1 MKDNKSKAILLSIVG
16 ILSLVIITIGVTYAV
31 FTYTRLGSTENT
43 ITTGTL
49 KFLYTENTGV
59 GAGINITNAFPVS
72 DSVGMSYT
80 GDTQVFDFK
89 VKGENTS
96 TNAIPYEVTL
106 RQADTST
113 LDATI
118 VKVYLTDT
126 TEGAETAIVSPTKFT
141 LLADTNIDS
150 GKYTEKTLYKGNVP
164 AKDTNYLMSFRL
176 RMWIDENADFSATTY
191 YKDTSGNVITI
202 AEYNTLTTTEK
213 ANYTVITH
221 VNTATN
227 GMLTQA
233 EYDALSDKTNISSI
247 ADYPIYPYNGKTFKA
262 TVNVYANAEVV
273 STGA

>member
-1 MKDNKSKAILLSIVG
+1 MRDNKSKAIMLSVVG
-16 ILSLVIITIGVTYAV
+16 ILSLVIITIGVTYAI
-31 FTYTRLGSTENT
+31 FTYTKLGSTENT

-72 DSVGMSYT
+72 DSVGMSYV
-80 GDTQVFDFK
+80 GDNQVFDFK
-89 VKGENTS
+89 VEGTNTS
-96 TNAIPYEVTL
+96 TNDIPYEVTL
-106 RQADTST
+106 RQGDTST

-118 VKVYLTDT
+118 IKVYLTDT
-126 TEGAETAIVSPTKFT
+126 TEGVENAIVSPTKFT

-150 GKYTEKTLYKGNVP
+150 GRYTEKTLYHGTLPKG
-164 AKDTNYLMSFRL
+164 DTNYSKSFRL

-191 YKDTSGNVITI
+191 YKDASGTIITI
-202 AEYNTLTTTEK
+202 AEYNALTTTEK

-221 VNTATN
+221 VNTTTN
-227 GMLTQA
+227 DMLTQA
-233 EYDALSDKTNISSI
+233 EYDALTDTTNISNI

-273 STGA
+273 STGE